1 MKPPRPE
8 PKPSPVEAKPLA
20 APLPVPLVPL
30 IQRHLRV
37 GWRTL
42 LVFLTLGLVLE
53 SFHGFKVEAYLK
65 VSNEIRRL
73 MWTLAHAHGTLLGL
87 VNLAFAAT
95 ARMLPSWPSPRQRFA
110 STTLLAATVLMPA
123 GFFLGGLFIYAGDPG
138 LGILLVPIG
147 GILLFTAVLQTA
159 LALKY
164 FNSEV
169 A

>member
-37 GWRTL
+37 GWWTL

-87 VNLAFAAT
+87 INIAFAVTVRSLA
-95 ARMLPSWPSPRQRFA
+95 AWPEKKQRFA
-110 STTLLAATVLMPA
+110 SASLRAA
-123 GFFLGGLFIYAGDPG
+123 
-138 LGILLVPIG
+138 
-147 GILLFTAVLQTA
+147 
-159 LALKY
+159 
-164 FNSEV
+164 
-169 A
+169 